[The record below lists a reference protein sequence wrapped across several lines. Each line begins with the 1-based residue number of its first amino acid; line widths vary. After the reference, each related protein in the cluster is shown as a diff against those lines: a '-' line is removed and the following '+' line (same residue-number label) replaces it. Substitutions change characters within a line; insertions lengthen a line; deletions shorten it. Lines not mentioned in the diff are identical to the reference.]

1 MTTKFGLDRCIP
13 VTKAHLK
20 PHENI
25 TIDLPF
31 PPSVN
36 NLFANGSK
44 GRFPTQQYRDWQ
56 QSAGWKILA
65 ERPGRLPGPVK
76 IILQYEEKNGRRDL
90 DNLAKATLDLLVKH
104 NVIDGDHRTVVREI
118 NLSWSNAVQGVR
130 VTIEPARGV
139 ARAAA

>member
-1 MTTKFGLDRCIP
+1 MTKFGLDRCIP

-56 QSAGWKILA
+56 AAAGWKILA
-65 ERPGRLPGPVK
+65 DRPGRLPGPVK
-76 IILQYEEKNGRRDL
+76 ITLILEEKHGRRDL
-90 DNLAKATLDLLVKH
+90 DNLVKAPLDLLVKH
-104 NVIDGDHRTVVREI
+104 SVIDGDHRTVVREI
-118 NLSWSNAVQGVR
+118 NSSWSNKVQGVR
-130 VTIEPARGV
+130 ITIEPAKAAQV
-139 ARAAA
+139 AA